1 VASAGSLLSEVVS
14 TTIFQRTVHDAIRGR
29 ALGAIATIST
39 LAYALGS
46 LVLPVASGIVGI
58 GPVLLASAVLVLIG
72 IATSI
77 VLIGSAANRSPTAEL
92 LSAAAHAAAL
102 PVFTG
107 IPEAWLATA
116 FGRAAE
122 VAVAAGDV
130 VIRQGD
136 PADRFYVIL
145 DGTFDVEQTAPDGGP
160 ARHLRTMGHDEV
172 FGEIGLLTG
181 SPRSATVRAAAPG
194 RLLALEARDFLD
206 LVAAGT
212 EVGPRL
218 LSLHRGGASLPG

>member
-1 VASAGSLLSEVVS
+1 M
-14 TTIFQRTVHDAIRGR
+14 
-29 ALGAIATIST
+29 
-39 LAYALGS
+39 
-46 LVLPVASGIVGI
+46 
-58 GPVLLASAVLVLIG
+58 
-72 IATSI
+72 
-77 VLIGSAANRSPTAEL
+77 
-92 LSAAAHAAAL
+92 
-102 PVFTG
+102 
-107 IPEAWLATA
+107 
-116 FGRAAE
+116 
-122 VAVAAGDV
+122 
-130 VIRQGD
+130 
-136 PADRFYVIL
+136 IL

-181 SPRSATVRAAAPG
+181 SPRSATVRAATPG